1 MTALCQDT
9 PQGKSWLGSAG
20 RRASQQETQ
29 SWTPNAITHF
39 PQSCL
44 LSLTNPIRIGNT
56 FITAKHTLAA
66 AVVGGYGEKK
76 EHCPVNRPATST
88 CGNHL
93 LHTMW
98 NLTTNLSIIPRL
110 QIYYFFFLLQLTS
123 FLSVRHTITWK
134 PQAFSFFFLKF
145 KITVKENQILKAKM
159 PEDKQQEFIID

>member
-9 PQGKSWLGSAG
+9 PQGKSWLGSAE

-29 SWTPNAITHF
+29 SWTPNAITHL

-44 LSLTNPIRIGNT
+44 PSLTNPIRIGNT
-56 FITAKHTLAA
+56 FIMAKHTLAA
-66 AVVGGYGEKK
+66 AVVGCYGEKK
-76 EHCPVNRPATST
+76 EHCPVNRQATSAR
-88 CGNHL
+88 GNHV

-110 QIYYFFFLLQLTS
+110 QILNYFFFSYSNDFFPFSETHGNPKL
-123 FLSVRHTITWK
+123 F
-134 PQAFSFFFLKF
+134 PSFFFKF